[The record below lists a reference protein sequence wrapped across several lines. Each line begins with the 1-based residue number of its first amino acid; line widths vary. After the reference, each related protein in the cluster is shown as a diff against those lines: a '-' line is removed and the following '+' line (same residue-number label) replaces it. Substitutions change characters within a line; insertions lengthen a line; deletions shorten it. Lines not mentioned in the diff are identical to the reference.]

1 MLNEM
6 LVGRYICPVCER
18 IIYGPLRGWWCP
30 YCGRDLKEN
39 TAIEKTFTDRLT
51 ARAENG
57 MPYYIGRFSFRERA
71 FPQDLGVSAIA
82 EILEKLAQFEDLAE
96 EEAKNND
103 TPKEEEE
110 NNG

>member
-6 LVGRYICPVCER
+6 LIGRWVCPVCER
-18 IIYGPLRGWWCP
+18 IIYGPVRGWWCP
-30 YCGRDLKEN
+30 YCGRDLNDDNMVKQ
-39 TAIEKTFTDRLT
+39 TYTDRLT

-71 FPQDLGVSAIA
+71 YPQDLGLSAIA
-82 EILEKLAQFEDLAE
+82 EILEKLAQYEDLE
-96 EEAKNND
+96 EQSSG
-103 TPKEEEE
+103 E